1 MQSETIDL
9 GIKNRVGFLDRVNM
23 SALRPP
29 FPPFL
34 FFALKTQ
41 TGYVGKLDNMV
52 ENFCWK
58 KKTPFAFVKISNFQL
73 NY

>member
-34 FFALKTQ
+34 FFALKT
-41 TGYVGKLDNMV
+41 GYVGKLENMV
-52 ENFCWK
+52 ETFCL
-58 KKTPFAFVKISNFQL
+58 KKTPFAFVKIFNFQS